1 MLQLVEKVRMTFTD
15 FATSQILF
23 ADVLALRGRKGSLQA
38 IEGSQTA
45 NWLESKHPLISRFQ
59 QFG

>member
-1 MLQLVEKVRMTFTD
+1 MTFTD

-23 ADVLALRGRKGSLQA
+23 ADVFALRGRKGSLQA